1 MTYKL
6 NDLLFILLN
15 VIAQVITVNLV
26 NDFSILDF

>member
-26 NDFSILDF
+26 NDFSIVDF